1 MDRRKRLGTTLLLGM
16 VDLSTLTSKE
26 TTITKKLVTRFTER
40 KTSARLAMH
49 QRMQNK
55 AGTIT
60 KITSR
65 YGRTDAYG
73 GTRK

>member
-1 MDRRKRLGTTLLLGM
+1 MADP
-16 VDLSTLTSKE
+16 STLTSKE
-26 TTITKKLVTRFTER
+26 TAITKKPVTRITER
-40 KTSARLAMH
+40 KTSARLAIY
-49 QRMQNK
+49 QRMQTRV
-55 AGTIT
+55 GTIT